1 MGARCKVL
9 GGKDAKY
16 GMNDYE
22 YDYQLVYIYIYDIN
36 IYILLHVYI

>member
-1 MGARCKVL
+1 MITKAVGARCKVL

-22 YDYQLVYIYIYDIN
+22 YDYQLVYIYMIN
-36 IYILLHVYI
+36 IYI